1 MSRGE
6 MADNLDRIGGSLI
19 NVILGA
25 LILWVGQATF
35 RHAGLLAGIDEK
47 FAGVTHRFEDID
59 SRQEGMRRWME
70 NVVTD
75 IKDNNRSQ
83 FTVKDGDKVV
93 AQVRQ
98 SEQAVSDLERRFT
111 DRLNALEL
119 KLAAIETHQRSDQ
132 EVASLKWEVSQ
143 LRNEAARAAVVAQ
156 EAQYQPAE
164 RAARATPVFLP
175 PIDNRR

>member
-19 NVILGA
+19 NVVLGA

-47 FAGVTHRFEDID
+47 FAGINHRFEDID
-59 SRQEGMRRWME
+59 SRQEGIRRWME

-75 IKDNNRSQ
+75 IKEGNRSQ
-83 FTVKDGDKVV
+83 FTEKDGDKLV
-93 AQVRQ
+93 AQVHQ
-98 SEQAVSDLERRFT
+98 SEQIVVALERRFT
-111 DRLNALEL
+111 DRLNELEL

-132 EVASLKWEVSQ
+132 EVASLKWEVSR
-143 LRNEAARAAVVAQ
+143 LRTEAARAAVDSQ
-156 EAQYQPAE
+156 EVQHQPAT
-164 RAARATPVFLP
+164 RAARAVPVFLP
-175 PIDNRR
+175 PVDDRR